1 MYFSILVGCA
11 ILLMGLGMTLYGAV
25 VGGGRERAARAALQS
40 ALERWSL
47 SRAFGAPSPL
57 ADPTGSVPDDLPHR
71 MDRVLLARSGRWS
84 GGHLTVVAF
93 AERDDG
99 REEHFLLILL
109 DVPAATAGQPPCSS
123 GFRRGRRRWA
133 RAVASGL
140 DLDEAE
146 TDRVE
151 QAAGEVDGSLH
162 RFDGR
167 LAVLH
172 YGLLGSALHRG
183 RPDKRRLTALLDSSE
198 HLALEL
204 ARHAPR

>member
-1 MYFSILVGCA
+1 MYLSILVGCA
-11 ILLMGLGMTLYGAV
+11 ILLMGLGMTLYGVV
-25 VGGGRERAARAALQS
+25 VGGGRERAALAALQS

-93 AERDDG
+93 AENDDG
-99 REEHFLLILL
+99 CEQHFLLILL
-109 DVPAATAGQPPCSS
+109 DVPAATAGPPCSS

-133 RAVASGL
+133 RAVANGL
-140 DLDEAE
+140 ALDEAD

-172 YGLLGSALHRG
+172 YGLLGSALHHG
-183 RPDKRRLTALLDSSE
+183 RPDERRLTALLDSSE

-204 ARHAPR
+204 TLHAAR